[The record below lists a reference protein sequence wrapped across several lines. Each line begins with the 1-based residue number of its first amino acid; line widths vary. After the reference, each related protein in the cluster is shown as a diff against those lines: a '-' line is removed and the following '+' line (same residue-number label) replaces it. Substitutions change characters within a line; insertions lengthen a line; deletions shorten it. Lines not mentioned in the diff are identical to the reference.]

1 MFTSLNTFLTELSI
15 ITTVKAFKVFS
26 QIPGIEVVLVEVVS
40 VSVVSEFG
48 LKHDADSFPM
58 EANDHL
64 HKPEMSITVNFS
76 LPFRHLF
83 LTNTAALSLS
93 AVPVGVPVGGYMI
106 FGFE

>member
-15 ITTVKAFKVFS
+15 ITTVKAFS
-26 QIPGIEVVLVEVVS
+26 QIPGIEVVVEVVS
-40 VSVVSEFG
+40 VSVVSGFG

-64 HKPEMSITVNFS
+64 HKPELSIKTVNFS
-76 LPFRHLF
+76 HSFRHLF

>member
-26 QIPGIEVVLVEVVS
+26 QIPGIEVVVEVVS
-40 VSVVSEFG
+40 VSVVSGFG

-64 HKPEMSITVNFS
+64 HKPELSIKTVNFS
-76 LPFRHLF
+76 HSFRHLF

>member
-15 ITTVKAFKVFS
+15 ITTVKALKIFS
-26 QIPGIEVVLVEVVS
+26 QIPGIEVVVEVVS

-64 HKPEMSITVNFS
+64 HKPELFITVNFS
-76 LPFRHLF
+76 HSFRHLF